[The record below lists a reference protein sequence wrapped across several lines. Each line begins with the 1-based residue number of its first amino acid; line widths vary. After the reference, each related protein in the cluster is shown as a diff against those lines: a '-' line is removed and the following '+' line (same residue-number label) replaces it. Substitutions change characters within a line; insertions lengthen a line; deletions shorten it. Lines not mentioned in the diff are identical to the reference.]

1 MQCKD
6 IIDKIILRQLK
17 RNRIFSETLLNTFTE
32 EELHFIFPPYEE
44 DLSKYKEEVDE
55 IYNAVKREN
64 IRSIKTIMI
73 GCRLMFPHKISGTY
87 FSVDN
92 WSIELDSN
100 EDTNDVTIIKYSDDY
115 ESPSGSIE
123 ITKEEFLELV
133 AKLYR

>member
-1 MQCKD
+1 MQCKKL
-6 IIDKIILRQLK
+6 IDKIVLRQLK
-17 RNRIFSETLLNTFTE
+17 REQIFFDALLNKFTE
-32 EELHFIFPPYEE
+32 EELRFIFPPYEE

-64 IRSIKTIMI
+64 IHSIKTIMI

-92 WSIELDSN
+92 WSVELDSN

-115 ESPSGSIE
+115 ESPSGTIE

-133 AKLYR
+133 AKLPR

>member
-1 MQCKD
+1 MTKCL
-6 IIDKIILRQLK
+6 IDKIIIRQLK
-17 RNRIFSETLLNTFTE
+17 RKRIFSVALLKTFTE

-44 DLSKYKEEVDE
+44 YLSKYKEEVDA

-64 IRSIKTIMI
+64 IHSIKTIMR
-73 GCRLMFPHKISGTY
+73 GCQMMFPHKIGDTY

-115 ESPSGSIE
+115 ESPSGTIE
-123 ITKEEFLELV
+123 ITKEEFLE
-133 AKLYR
+133 

>member
-6 IIDKIILRQLK
+6 LIDKIIIRQLK
-17 RNRIFSETLLNTFTE
+17 RKRIFSVALLKTFTE

-64 IRSIKTIMI
+64 IHSVKTII
-73 GCRLMFPHKISGTY
+73 GVCQMMFPHKIGGT
-87 FSVDN
+87 FFKVEN
-92 WSIELDSN
+92 WYVEMDSN
-100 EDTNDVTIIKYSDDY
+100 EGTNDVTIIKYSDDF

-123 ITKEEFLELV
+123 TTKEEFLELV
-133 AKLYR
+133 AKLHR